1 MCWGEKDPW
10 TPAERVLG
18 LSRFPTVERVV
29 PLPDVGHC
37 PHDEA
42 PELVNPLLV
51 DFVRR
56 CADAAAPGAG
66 GAERGEVVPS
76 KGGARRSGEV
86 KMGLFDAIG
95 KAFSNEEFKEDDQR
109 VSSLGF
115 DSRAML
121 QPADERVFGS
131 RLCQVRASHIL
142 IKGDDDV
149 ERCVELLGEIGGL
162 VQSDPDGLAR
172 IFADVARRESTCAS
186 SSQGGDL
193 GSFGPGK
200 MVAEFDAALFPEDM
214 AAAPPPGSVLGPIV
228 TEFGAHLILV
238 TKREV
243 SNEQIE
249 EKLARND

>member
-1 MCWGEKDPW
+1 MSSHASKTHASASPPTPTPLGFRAPSRHRVCWGEKDPW

-56 CADAAAPGAG
+56 CADAAAPAAG

-76 KGGARRSGEV
+76 KGGGRRSGEV

-131 RLCQVRASHIL
+131 RLCQSGI
-142 IKGDDDV
+142 
-149 ERCVELLGEIGGL
+149 
-162 VQSDPDGLAR
+162 
-172 IFADVARRESTCAS
+172 S
-186 SSQGGDL
+186 SSRPKTAL
-193 GSFGPGK
+193 RTPPAPTAGSGCPSWPSFLTSTFTSRGLLLLMSSP
-200 MVAEFDAALFPEDM
+200 A
-214 AAAPPPGSVLGPIV
+214 VL
-228 TEFGAHLILV
+228 
-238 TKREV
+238 
-243 SNEQIE
+243 
-249 EKLARND
+249 